1 MQALLFA
8 HPRSLKKDQLVTYAT
23 QLNLD
28 VERFQ
33 ATLAARQYQAPGRKD
48 SAEGKQRDVRG
59 VPTVFLNDTRIDGV
73 PSLAQ
78 LQALV
83 GGEEGEG
90 GMGSGFAALTVFV
103 AAA

>member
-1 MQALLFA
+1 MHDLLFA
-8 HPRSLKKDQLVTYAT
+8 QPRNLKKDQLVAYAI

-33 ATLAARQYQAPGRKD
+33 AALAARQYQALVRKD
-48 SAEGKQRDVRG
+48 SAAGKQRDVRG

-73 PSLAQ
+73 PSLTQ

-83 GGEEGEG
+83 G
-90 GMGSGFAALTVFV
+90 AALEE
-103 AAA
+103 